1 MYADATLLSCRTM
14 FFKRF
19 LKPSQDSKQSIS
31 VLENARNLIPEPV
44 PHEKPVGL
52 PWSMQI
58 IDKEAEMVAEMYKLR
73 TAENAVVE
81 SENSR
86 GVQDHHKRAEI
97 GKIKKRI
104 AAIQMEVLRLRI
116 KGNALV

>member
-1 MYADATLLSCRTM
+1 M

-31 VLENARNLIPEPV
+31 VLENARNLIPAPV
-44 PHEKPVGL
+44 PHEKPIGL
-52 PWSMQI
+52 PWSLQI

-73 TAENAVVE
+73 NAEDAVVE
-81 SENSR
+81 SENCL
-86 GVQDHHKRAEI
+86 GAQDHHKRAEI

-104 AAIQMEVLRLRI
+104 AAIQLDIVNLRFQA
-116 KGNALV
+116 K

>member
-1 MYADATLLSCRTM
+1 M

-19 LKPSQDSKQSIS
+19 LKSSQDSQQPIS
-31 VLENARNLIPEPV
+31 VLENARNLIPAPG
-44 PHEKPVGL
+44 PQEKPIGL
-52 PWSMQI
+52 PWSLQI

-73 TAENAVVE
+73 SAEDAVVD

-104 AAIQMEVLRLRI
+104 AAIQMDVLKLRI

>member
-1 MYADATLLSCRTM
+1 M

-19 LKPSQDSKQSIS
+19 LKPSQASKQPIS
-31 VLENARNLIPEPV
+31 VLENARNLIPAPL
-44 PHEKPVGL
+44 HHGKPIGL
-52 PWSMQI
+52 PWSLQI

-73 TAENAVVE
+73 SAEDAVVE

-86 GVQDHHKRAEI
+86 GAQDHPKRAEI

-104 AAIQMEVLRLRI
+104 AAIQMDVLKLRI

>member
-1 MYADATLLSCRTM
+1 M

-19 LKPSQDSKQSIS
+19 LKPSQASTQPIT
-31 VLENARNLIPEPV
+31 VLENARNLLPAPV
-44 PHEKPVGL
+44 AHEKPIGL
-52 PWSMQI
+52 PWSLQI
-58 IDKEAEMVAEMYKLR
+58 IDKEAEMVAEVYKLR
-73 TAENAVVE
+73 SAEDAVVE

-104 AAIQMEVLRLRI
+104 AAIQMDVLKLRMQA
-116 KGNALV
+116 NALG

>member
-1 MYADATLLSCRTM
+1 M

-19 LKPSQDSKQSIS
+19 LKPSQASKQPIS
-31 VLENARNLIPEPV
+31 VLENARNLIPAPL
-44 PHEKPVGL
+44 HHGKPIGL
-52 PWSMQI
+52 PWSLQI

-73 TAENAVVE
+73 SAEDAVVE

-86 GVQDHHKRAEI
+86 GAQDHPKRSEI

-104 AAIQMEVLRLRI
+104 AAIQMDVLKLRI
-116 KGNALV
+116 KGNALG

>member
-1 MYADATLLSCRTM
+1 M

-19 LKPSQDSKQSIS
+19 FKPSLASKQPIS
-31 VLENARNLIPEPV
+31 VLENARNLIPAPG
-44 PHEKPVGL
+44 PQEKPIGL

-58 IDKEAEMVAEMYKLR
+58 IDKEAEMVAEMYRLR
-73 TAENAVVE
+73 NAEDAVVE

-86 GVQDHHKRAEI
+86 GVQDHPKRAEI

-104 AAIQMEVLRLRI
+104 AAIQMDVLKLRI
-116 KGNALV
+116 RANALG

>member
-1 MYADATLLSCRTM
+1 M

-19 LKPSQDSKQSIS
+19 LKPSQASKQPIS
-31 VLENARNLIPEPV
+31 VLENARNLIPAPV
-44 PHEKPVGL
+44 THEKPIGL
-52 PWSMQI
+52 PWSLQI

-73 TAENAVVE
+73 NAEDGVIE

-86 GVQDHHKRAEI
+86 GSQDHHKRAEI

-104 AAIQMEVLRLRI
+104 AAIQMDVLKLRI
-116 KGNALV
+116 RANALG

>member
-1 MYADATLLSCRTM
+1 MI
-14 FFKRF
+14 FKRF
-19 LKPSQDSKQSIS
+19 FKPSQTSQQTIS
-31 VLENARNLIPEPV
+31 VLENARNLIPAPG
-44 PHEKPVGL
+44 PDEKPIGL

-58 IDKEAEMVAEMYKLR
+58 IDKEAEMVAEIYKLR
-73 TAENAVVE
+73 NAEDAVVE

-86 GVQDHHKRAEI
+86 GAQDHPNRAEI

-104 AAIQMEVLRLRI
+104 AAIQMDVLKLRF